1 MTDQVRARRFY
12 LALAGITLVAVVL
25 RLLWLDQ
32 ATFAFDQAQISMRA
46 LAMARGGVFAYTAP
60 NSSVGPPH
68 LPVSIWFFALL
79 YRFTIDP
86 LPVTAV
92 VALLNAASVAGLGLI
107 GRRALAASGGLV
119 AAALYALSPW
129 AIFFSRS
136 IWQPDLMA
144 PLAVVWAYAA
154 IHAQDDKRPWLWVG
168 LCVLCAGL
176 APQVHYA
183 GVVLW
188 PATLWVLVRG
198 RWWER
203 GRWPGLAAGA
213 GGALAC
219 LAPFAYAIW
228 PQRAAHWAALRS
240 AGPGWRV
247 SAEAARGML
256 QMASGLE
263 WPTIVLGASAGLS
276 GGIWA
281 LQKATAWVLLAGCV
295 VGLVL
300 LVMWALGVGP
310 RAVGSRAGEDW
321 DRRGTATLIVLWAV
335 TAPLLFTVH
344 STPAYHHYLLAALPA
359 FYLAAG
365 ALASRLAQR
374 RCGRAALALLLL
386 AGITQAAFYVAA
398 LYDKSEVMANDPY
411 SLGVQRAVVAALPP
425 DGPVVVATDCDA
437 HEVCNEASV
446 WEVRL
451 WDREHRSIDGR
462 HALLLPGLAEG
473 ESATLLLSPS
483 SGALYAS
490 WGHGAAPLGEV
501 GPFRLAGV
509 EAGWTSSLVGWTAS
523 EPLTLST
530 GAQLQAWRTER
541 EGDSVRLW
549 TLWRIAQPSAGGQI
563 QQFSHLYVGDEK
575 VAGQDYAVSIR
586 AWRPGDWLV
595 TWADLSAPEDAES
608 LAFDVGMY
616 DLATMERASILER
629 PEDTERAIRLGR

>member
-1 MTDQVRARRFY
+1 MRRFLQWTPPFT
-12 LALAGITLVAVVL
+12 LALLGITAAGLFL

-32 ATFAFDQAQISMRA
+32 ATFAFDQAQISLRA
-46 LAMARGGVFAYTAP
+46 LAMARSGVFAYTAP

-79 YRFTIDP
+79 HRFTVDP

-92 VALLNAASVAGLGLI
+92 VALLNAASVIGVGLI
-107 GRRALAASGGLV
+107 GRRALGNTGGLA

-144 PLAVVWAYAA
+144 PLAVLWAYAA
-154 IHAQDDKRPWLWVG
+154 IRAQDDKWPWLWVG
-168 LCVLCAGL
+168 LCVMCAGL

-183 GVVLW
+183 GVALW
-188 PATLWVLVRG
+188 PATLWVLIRG

-213 GGALAC
+213 GAALLC
-219 LAPFAYAIW
+219 LAPFVYAIW
-228 PQRAAHWAALRS
+228 PQRAVHWAALRS

-247 SAEAARGML
+247 SAEAVRGML

-263 WPTIVLGASAGLS
+263 WPTIVLGASAGLP

-281 LQKATAWVLLAGCV
+281 LQRATAWLLLGGCV
-295 VGLVL
+295 AGLLL
-300 LVMWALGVGP
+300 LVMRALGAG
-310 RAVGSRAGEDW
+310 ARAGEDP
-321 DRRGTATLIVLWAV
+321 DRRRTATLIVLWAV
-335 TAPLLFTVH
+335 TASLLFTVH

-365 ALASRLAQR
+365 ALASRLAER
-374 RCGRAALALLLL
+374 RWGRAALALLVV

-398 LYDKSEVMANDPY
+398 LHGQRQAAENDPY
-411 SLGVQRAVVAALPP
+411 SLGLQRAVLAALPP
-425 DGPVVVATDCDA
+425 DGPLIVASDCDA
-437 HEVCNEASV
+437 HEVCHEASV

-462 HALLLPGLAEG
+462 HALLLPGLTEG
-473 ESATLLLSPS
+473 QGATLLLSPS
-483 SGALYAS
+483 SGALYDS
-490 WGHGAAPLGEV
+490 WGHSAAPLGEV
-501 GPFRLAGV
+501 GPYRLADV
-509 EAGWTSSLVGWTAS
+509 EAGWASSLVGWTAI
-523 EPLTLST
+523 EPLTLSA

-541 EGDSVRLW
+541 EGDTVRLW
-549 TLWRIAQPSAGGQI
+549 TLWRIVGPPPPGQI
-563 QQFSHLYVGDEK
+563 QQFNHLYLGEDRVS
-575 VAGQDYAVSIR
+575 GQDYAVSSR

-595 TWADLSAPEDAES
+595 TWADLSAPANAES

-616 DLATMERASILER
+616 DLGTMQRASILER
-629 PEDTERAIRLGR
+629 PEDTTQAIRLE